1 MTSSSLPPRTA
12 ARRCDLRNLRR
23 LLAVVEHPHEQAL
36 RRESDGYLTHRS
48 TGDPYNRLKQAA
60 GKASWS
66 GFRDQVQHLR
76 WVDSLG
82 ATAVWLEG
90 IAEARIA
97 DFAGEAM
104 AADAGVMR
112 DVAPLKRLALLACV
126 VHVARTRA
134 RDDLAEMFCKR
145 MGQVTKLAKAE
156 LAEIREHQAEMSE
169 RLITNYRSVLGC
181 LDPRNSEAPDAAAAL
196 RMARRTVA
204 DAGGFEAQL
213 ANIEAVAA
221 HHANNYM
228 PLVAKHRR
236 RDRATM
242 FAFAKV
248 VELEATSA
256 DRSVLD
262 AVQHALAHAHLVR
275 DFIPGDLGVVVDLS
289 FASEQWQRIVFD
301 RARPGELNRR
311 HFEACVFTYLAA
323 ELRTGDI
330 AVRRLAGLRELGR
343 AAAPM
348 VRLRGA
354 ARRVLRGGRPA
365 EHRPCVYRPA
375 ADKARRSGRHGR
387 RRVPGEHRPRDR
399 PHDRATIAQ
408 APTGEGAGGGCTGA
422 GGGGQGADARAD
434 AA

>member
-1 MTSSSLPPRTA
+1 MTLTSSSLPPRTA

-36 RRESDGYLTHRS
+36 RRESDGYLTHNS
-48 TGDPYNRLKQAA
+48 TGDPTNLGVVQDQLGELEPARVTLQRALAIKQAA

-228 PLVAKHRR
+228 PLVAKH
-236 RDRATM
+236 
-242 FAFAKV
+242 
-248 VELEATSA
+248 
-256 DRSVLD
+256 
-262 AVQHALAHAHLVR
+262 
-275 DFIPGDLGVVVDLS
+275 
-289 FASEQWQRIVFD
+289 
-301 RARPGELNRR
+301 
-311 HFEACVFTYLAA
+311 
-323 ELRTGDI
+323 
-330 AVRRLAGLRELGR
+330 
-343 AAAPM
+343 
-348 VRLRGA
+348 
-354 ARRVLRGGRPA
+354 
-365 EHRPCVYRPA
+365 
-375 ADKARRSGRHGR
+375 
-387 RRVPGEHRPRDR
+387 
-399 PHDRATIAQ
+399 
-408 APTGEGAGGGCTGA
+408 
-422 GGGGQGADARAD
+422 
-434 AA
+434 